1 MGDSANAE
9 QYLQEVCLDQE
20 VAEMEQGMQT
30 LVGNGGV
37 RLSGGQAQRLA
48 LARTLCHRRPL
59 LILDDPFSALD
70 QKTERE
76 IFDKLKQNYPDT
88 AILLISHRLYLF
100 SEMDQVIWMEDGQAT
115 VSDHETLMRQIP
127 EYAKFFAEQNGGSE
141 YEA

>member
-1 MGDSANAE
+1 MQNNICRRSAWIRRSRKWSRE
-9 QYLQEVCLDQE
+9 CRRWS
-20 VAEMEQGMQT
+20 EMAAS
-30 LVGNGGV
+30 VSPAA
-37 RLSGGQAQRLA
+37 RRSGWRWP
-48 LARTLCHRRPL
+48 RTLCHRRPL

-100 SEMDQVIWMEDGQAT
+100 PEMDQVIWMEDGQAT

-127 EYAKFFAEQNGGSE
+127 EYAKLFAEQNGGRE